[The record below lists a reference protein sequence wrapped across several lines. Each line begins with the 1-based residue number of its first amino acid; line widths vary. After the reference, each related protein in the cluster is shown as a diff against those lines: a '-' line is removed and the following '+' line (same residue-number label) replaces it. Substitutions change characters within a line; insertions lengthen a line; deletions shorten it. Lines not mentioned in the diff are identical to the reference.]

1 MLDQEM
7 VVLSDGR
14 PGLPGLRVALDQ
26 RGEESALD
34 VARGG
39 RAESIGLGDGKLLL
53 GRAGDAALARAA
65 VVKVILIHQWLPKLL
80 LSAQELDFARVVHLP
95 MTVPYPRS
103 VLAVLLP
110 DRLVHVIHPKAARR
124 DMDIGINHDLGPA
137 GLARLPLHHSLGV
150 IEQLG

>member
-14 PGLPGLRVALDQ
+14 PRLLSLRLALDQ

-39 RAESIGLGDGKLLL
+39 RAERIGLCDGKLLL
-53 GRAGDAALARAA
+53 GRAGDAALAMAA
-65 VVKVILIHQWLPKLL
+65 VVNVVFIHQGLPKLL
-80 LSAQELDFARVVHLP
+80 LAAQEFDLARVAHLP

-110 DRLVHVIHPKAARR
+110 DHFVNVVHRKPVRR
-124 DMDIGINHDLGPA
+124 NVDIGIN
-137 GLARLPLHHSLGV
+137 
-150 IEQLG
+150 